1 MYYCLYIIYILYI
14 NVLLFII
21 SSFYENAI
29 ILTKYILF
37 LFIVRNQV
45 KSDLIEIYFKYIYNY
60 IDILNIIIS
69 NNVFQL
75 MFL

>member
-29 ILTKYILF
+29 ILTKYILL

-45 KSDLIEIYFKYIYNY
+45 KLDLIEIYFKYIYNY

>member
-29 ILTKYILF
+29 ILTKYILL

>member
-29 ILTKYILF
+29 ILTKYILL

-45 KSDLIEIYFKYIYNY
+45 KSDLKF
-60 IDILNIIIS
+60 ILNIYIII
-69 NNVFQL
+69 
-75 MFL
+75 

>member
-14 NVLLFII
+14 NVLLFIR

-29 ILTKYILF
+29 ILTKYILL

>member
-29 ILTKYILF
+29 ILTKYILL
-37 LFIVRNQV
+37 LFIVINQV

>member
-21 SSFYENAI
+21 NSFYENAI
-29 ILTKYILF
+29 ILTKYILL

-60 IDILNIIIS
+60 IDNLNIIIS

-75 MFL
+75 MF